1 MFLTTTIA
9 FVFNMKLMWIEIYHA
24 ASHLC
29 IKFSI
34 CPQQLMLCHRPL
46 LNLLSL
52 LFSKK
57 WTVHCTLFPIEQI
70 ICNWIQIVPSCQLW
84 SRSKFP
90 LKVSTV
96 CSRLL
101 LLHAQRML
109 IKNSNRNHL
118 FKLSMIWISI
128 LILYKKIL
136 SK

>member
-1 MFLTTTIA
+1 MFFTTTIA
-9 FVFNMKLMWIEIYHA
+9 LIFNMKLMWIEIYHA

-29 IKFSI
+29 IKFPI

-52 LFSKK
+52 LLSIK
-57 WTVHCTLFPIEQI
+57 WTVHRTLFPIEQI

-84 SRSKFP
+84 SWSKFP
-90 LKVSTV
+90 LKMPTV
-96 CSRLL
+96 WSRLL
-101 LLHAQRML
+101 LLHTQRML

-118 FKLSMIWISI
+118 LKLSMIWISI